1 MGILKK
7 LPYWDAGKIKC
18 GLCKKLSK
26 CPNCYKKWMKEIAP
40 VTVFISLLHVFVWV
54 FVCTYVYIPFK
65 RGHQVPGYWSSRWLW
80 AAVWVLGTDPGCS
93 YLTTESSLQ
102 PVLYPLTREMG
113 CLLKCLGWN
122 FNRSVSLETT
132 ALFKGHSVCPRE
144 IGRFL
149 ADPFPYLLCVWFSEK
164 LLNTPTV
171 VMPFCILHAR
181 CPLPGI

>member
-1 MGILKK
+1 
-7 LPYWDAGKIKC
+7 
-18 GLCKKLSK
+18 
-26 CPNCYKKWMKEIAP
+26 
-40 VTVFISLLHVFVWV
+40 
-54 FVCTYVYIPFK
+54 
-65 RGHQVPGYWSSRWLW
+65 
-80 AAVWVLGTDPGCS
+80 
-93 YLTTESSLQ
+93 
-102 PVLYPLTREMG
+102 MG